1 MGEVD
6 PVCLRDQTEQLAV
19 AVEAPR
25 PTGFA
30 DFQGGLAIPVKEHD
44 VGLPGGI
51 FVGELDCRRTVPL
64 DINYR
69 NQAVGQDSLNGGAA
83 REFFE
88 LGHGSAASLFE
99 N

>member
-6 PVCLRDQTEQLAV
+6 PVCLRDQAEQLPV

-51 FVGELDCRRTVPL
+51 FVSELDCRRTVPL
-64 DINYR
+64 DVDHR
-69 NQAVGQDSLNGGAA
+69 NEAIGHDSLDSGTA

-88 LGHGSAASLFE
+88 LGHSLAAVSAS